1 MKLLPHQDELY
12 RRTDEVLHYIW
23 DPIGV
28 AGVPEAR
35 DEYDSYLMHAFSLLT
50 NNPKAGEIQNYLIK
64 IEEENMGLSVNDRS
78 RNRAK
83 EVEEILTNYRDMIYE
98 KAAREFTS

>member
-1 MKLLPHQDELY
+1 MNLSPHQDELY

-35 DEYDSYLMHAFSLLT
+35 DEYDSYLPHVFTLLINT
-50 NNPKAGEIQNYLIK
+50 PKTGEIQKYLIK
-64 IEEENMGLSVNDRS
+64 IEEENMGLSVNDHS

-83 EVEEILTNYRDMIYE
+83 EVEEILTNYRDTIYE
-98 KAAREFTS
+98 KAARELT